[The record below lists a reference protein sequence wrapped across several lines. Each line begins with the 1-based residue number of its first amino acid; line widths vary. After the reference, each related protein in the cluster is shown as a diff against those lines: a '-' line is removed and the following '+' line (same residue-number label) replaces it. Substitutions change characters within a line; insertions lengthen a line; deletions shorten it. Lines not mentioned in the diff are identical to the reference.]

1 MFTDD
6 LSQANHCHSRLSQR
20 RLSECWNTCL
30 CRQAM
35 MDSEC
40 NDCTDLALDGGV
52 YSIAVFETTLSHLR
66 ICQSLCFAQLRLT
79 GTGVFMIC
87 QSC

>member
-1 MFTDD
+1 
-6 LSQANHCHSRLSQR
+6 
-20 RLSECWNTCL
+20 
-30 CRQAM
+30 M

-52 YSIAVFETTLSHLR
+52 YSIAVFETTLSHLG
-66 ICQSLCFAQLRLT
+66 ICQSLFDAQLRLT
-79 GTGVFMIC
+79 GTGVFVIC